1 MEYGYRSYVYSFG
14 HPMEY
19 GYRAYVYGFW
29 HPMEHGYR
37 AYIVMDT
44 LWNMDIEY
52 VYSLYT
58 GNFGNS
64 YL

>member
-1 MEYGYRSYVYSFG
+1 MEYGYRVYIVLDTICNMDIEHMYMVFDTQLD
-14 HPMEY
+14 
-19 GYRAYVYGFW
+19 
-29 HPMEHGYR
+29 HGYR
-37 AYIVMDT
+37 AYIVLDT

>member
-1 MEYGYRSYVYSFG
+1 MQ
-14 HPMEY
+14 Y

-29 HPMEHGYR
+29 HPMEHEYR
-37 AYIVMDT
+37 AYIVLDT